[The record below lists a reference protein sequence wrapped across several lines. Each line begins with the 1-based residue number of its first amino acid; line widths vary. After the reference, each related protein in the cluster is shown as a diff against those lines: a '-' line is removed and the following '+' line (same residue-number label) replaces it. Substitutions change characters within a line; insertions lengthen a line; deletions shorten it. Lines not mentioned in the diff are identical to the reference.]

1 MSSSQSSD
9 TGAQVSSR
17 YLLTMV
23 GRLTDLVCCSN
34 TTSSHHS
41 MAHVLPRERLWRANF
56 VEVKAP
62 VLPRVCIR
70 GRDVVIIPFNQVE
83 N

>member
-1 MSSSQSSD
+1 
-9 TGAQVSSR
+9 
-17 YLLTMV
+17 
-23 GRLTDLVCCSN
+23 
-34 TTSSHHS
+34 

-83 N
+83 NWSAMGWNPHALTVTGEATHACTLLSQGEFDKVNTWG